1 MWCFLLISH
10 QNLCSVITFIIFLL
24 STRNEFRKFGVK
36 PYFKKRVGVA
46 HSVKSLSGLVGLAV
60 HPHPCSCTQGRPGAL
75 TDIAGKKACT
85 VVRIF
90 RAFSDYTFKDKIK
103 NNKISQLP
111 PRIFFYSRR
120 FRNIRLFQGENDTKR
135 T

>member
-1 MWCFLLISH
+1 M
-10 QNLCSVITFIIFLL
+10 
-24 STRNEFRKFGVK
+24 
-36 PYFKKRVGVA
+36 A

-75 TDIAGKKACT
+75 TDIAGKKDCT